1 MAREKGLSPDVR
13 AAALRLLYEVEV
25 KGAYTNLILDQEL
38 RYNSWSAADR
48 ALLTELVSGTTRMRK
63 HLDWVLDL
71 FLSRS
76 MEKQNPWLRN
86 ILRMAAYQLLFLG
99 KIPDYAVVN
108 ESVNLARSRL
118 GTSVSRLVNAVLRN
132 LIRNRERLIYP
143 DPRRNSVEYLA
154 VYYSH
159 PEWLVERWLAR
170 YGFDATRSLLEYD
183 NLPPGVTFRTN
194 FLRTDRQAL
203 LDSLRADECQCE
215 ASLLTPWG
223 VRILNLAGTLRHLDA
238 FRSGWFYVQDEA
250 SMLVAPALEPIENQ
264 LVYDLT
270 AGVGGKTTHLAE
282 MMNNRGVIRAGELY
296 EGKLGVLRANTARL
310 GITIVEACRCN
321 LLENLPDE
329 WGAGDRVYRCPCSG
343 LGFWTAAD
351 ARWKRAAR
359 SGPVGSPAAGYA
371 ASGVDWSS
379 PVEFWC
385 TVLYPGAEEMNR

>member
-1 MAREKGLSPDVR
+1 LARKKGLSPNIR

-25 KGAYTNLILDQEL
+25 KGAYTNLLLDKEL
-38 RYNSWSAADR
+38 RHNSWGAADR

-76 MEKQNPWLRN
+76 IKKQNPWLRN
-86 ILRMAAYQLLFLG
+86 ILRMAAYQLLFLE

-108 ESVNLARSRL
+108 ESVNLARARL
-118 GTSVSRLVNAVLRN
+118 GSSVSRLVNAVLRN
-132 LIRNRERLIYP
+132 LVRNRGRLTYP
-143 DPRRNSVEYLA
+143 DPRKNPVEYLA

-159 PEWLVERWLAR
+159 PEWLVVRWLAR
-170 YGFDATRSLLEYD
+170 YGFDATRGLLEYD
-183 NLPPGVTFRTN
+183 NLSPGVTVRTN

-203 LDSLRADECQCE
+203 LDSLRADECRCE

-250 SMLVAPALEPIENQ
+250 SMLVTPALDPVENQ

-282 MMNNRGVIRAGELY
+282 MMNNQGVIRAGELHK
-296 EGKLGVLRANTARL
+296 GKLDVLRANTARL
-310 GITIVEACRCN
+310 GITMVEACSCN
-321 LLENLPDE
+321 LLESLPDE
-329 WGAGDRVYRCPCSG
+329 WGGR
-343 LGFWTAAD
+343 
-351 ARWKRAAR
+351 
-359 SGPVGSPAAGYA
+359 
-371 ASGVDWSS
+371 
-379 PVEFWC
+379 
-385 TVLYPGAEEMNR
+385 